1 MLHVGLKSRY
11 FVLVGD
17 DALAEDGHGAALASL
32 LHDELH
38 LVLAVVENGV
48 LEEDDLEF
56 LVAAPAPPSQ
66 EFLFEELPLLR
77 DLLGDAVE
85 GLLLDV
91 PQLLDVL
98 LLLALGEHPHLE
110 HVVDLADCSV
120 VQLVLAVASQIEAF
134 VDVHGYELVVELDLG
149 PLRLLPHV
157 RELELDHFLLI
168 KIYLQYTIRVCLCSS
183 VARKVL

>member
-11 FVLVGD
+11 FVFVGY

-56 LVAAPAPPSQ
+56 LVAAPAPSSQ
-66 EFLFEELPLLR
+66 ELLFEELPFFR
-77 DLLGDAVE
+77 DLLSDAVE
-85 GLLLDV
+85 GFLLDV
-91 PQLLDVL
+91 PQLLDVFL
-98 LLLALGEHPHLE
+98 PLALGEHAHLE
-110 HVVDLADCSV
+110 HVVGLADCPV
-120 VQLVLAVASQIEAF
+120 VELVLAVAAQIEAF
-134 VDVHGYELVVELDLG
+134 VDIEGDELVVELDLR

-157 RELELDHFLLI
+157 CELELDHFL
-168 KIYLQYTIRVCLCSS
+168 
-183 VARKVL
+183 